1 MEAIKN
7 DIEKRVEALRKYY
20 YTNPSKIATI
30 NLLEDIAH
38 AVDFYQRQVA
48 QTYKSIDWN
57 KQQGFIASSKIRF
70 HNWEIKK
77 ATLTRLQ
84 DRYKKVLELLF
95 ITR

>member
-20 YTNPSKIATI
+20 YSNPQKVATI

-38 AVDFYQRQVA
+38 AVDFYQNQVKQYYNA
-48 QTYKSIDWN
+48 IDWN

-70 HNWEIKK
+70 HNWQIKK

-84 DRYKKVLELLF
+84 NRYKKVLELLF

>member
-1 MEAIKN
+1 MNAIKK
-7 DIEKRVEALRKYY
+7 DIEKRVEKLRKYY
-20 YTNPSKIATI
+20 YENPGKIATI

-48 QTYKSIDWN
+48 QSYKSIDWE
-57 KQQGFIASSKIRF
+57 KQQGFIPSTKERY

-84 DRYKKVLELLF
+84 ERYRKVLELLF

>member
-1 MEAIKN
+1 MDAIKN
-7 DIEKRVEALRKYY
+7 DIEKRVEPLKTYY
-20 YTNPSKIATI
+20 YDNTGYFATI

-57 KQQGFIASSKIRF
+57 KQEGFIASSKIRF